1 MAKLAMMD
9 GPHRRL
15 TLRILPGL
23 AEATVVKEE
32 AAAGMDGE
40 VASCL
45 VTSMTRGSMGGEE
58 EMVQ

>member
-1 MAKLAMMD
+1 MMD